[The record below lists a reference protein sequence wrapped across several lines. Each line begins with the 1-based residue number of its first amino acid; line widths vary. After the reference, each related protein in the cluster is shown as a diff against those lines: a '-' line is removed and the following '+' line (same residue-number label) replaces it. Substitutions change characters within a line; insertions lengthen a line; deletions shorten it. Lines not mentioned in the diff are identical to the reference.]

1 MRLQY
6 GNSKSLSLKAMEIL
20 SLDLTTQRCP
30 LALLLAKRACAKL
43 LSEQQLELRISD
55 SGARNDIP
63 RYLLNHGYIID
74 TVVNDNTQLV
84 MLVKKGHASTC

>member
-1 MRLQY
+1 
-6 GNSKSLSLKAMEIL
+6 MEIL

-30 LALLLAKRACAKL
+30 LALLLTKRACAKL

-55 SGARNDIP
+55 SGARSDIP
-63 RYLLNHGYIID
+63 RYLLNHGYMID

-84 MLVKKGHASTC
+84 MLVKKGHVSTC

>member
-30 LALLLAKRACAKL
+30 LALLLTKRACAKL

-55 SGARNDIP
+55 SGARSDIP
-63 RYLLNHGYIID
+63 RYLLNHGYMID

-84 MLVKKGHASTC
+84 MLVKKGHVSTC